1 LGGIA
6 DIAARSCSDA
16 VESTGPAKVD
26 HNLRRIEVDQ
36 SKGTVLVVD
45 DDQAVRSV
53 VSRKMQLA
61 GYDCVTAADGKE
73 ALDKV
78 SSQTFDLVLLD
89 IKMPGPSGME
99 VLPQIVTG
107 NPDTCV
113 IMITAVVDT
122 ETAVQAMKLGAYD
135 YVTKPFNLDD
145 LNIRVAK
152 ALERK
157 RLIKENQEFQAQ
169 QAAESSS

>member
-1 LGGIA
+1 M
-6 DIAARSCSDA
+6 
-16 VESTGPAKVD
+16 
-26 HNLRRIEVDQ
+26 NQ
-36 SKGTVLVVD
+36 SKGNVLVVD

-53 VSRKMQLA
+53 VSRKMQSS
-61 GYDCVTAADGKE
+61 GYDCVTAADGRE
-73 ALDKV
+73 ALEKV
-78 SSQTFDLVLLD
+78 GTQTFDLVLLD

-113 IMITAVVDT
+113 IMITAVVET

-145 LNIRVAK
+145 LSFRVEK

-157 RLIKENQEFQAQ
+157 RLIRENKELHAQ
-169 QAAESSS
+169 HEGSAAG

>member
-1 LGGIA
+1 M
-6 DIAARSCSDA
+6 
-16 VESTGPAKVD
+16 
-26 HNLRRIEVDQ
+26 DQ
-36 SKGTVLVVD
+36 SRGTVLVVD

-53 VSRKMQLA
+53 VSRKMQSA
-61 GYDCVTAADGKE
+61 GYDCVTAADGRE
-73 ALDKV
+73 ALEKV
-78 SSQTFDLVLLD
+78 STQTFDLVLLD

-107 NPDTCV
+107 SPDTCV

-145 LNIRVAK
+145 LSMRVEK

>member
-1 LGGIA
+1 
-6 DIAARSCSDA
+6 
-16 VESTGPAKVD
+16 
-26 HNLRRIEVDQ
+26 VDQ
-36 SKGTVLVVD
+36 SRGTVLVVD

-53 VSRKMQLA
+53 VSRKMQSA
-61 GYDCVTAADGKE
+61 GYDCVTAADGRE
-73 ALDKV
+73 ALEKV
-78 SSQTFDLVLLD
+78 SAQTFDLVLLD

-107 NPDTCV
+107 SPDTCV

-145 LNIRVAK
+145 LNIRVEK
-152 ALERK
+152 ALERR